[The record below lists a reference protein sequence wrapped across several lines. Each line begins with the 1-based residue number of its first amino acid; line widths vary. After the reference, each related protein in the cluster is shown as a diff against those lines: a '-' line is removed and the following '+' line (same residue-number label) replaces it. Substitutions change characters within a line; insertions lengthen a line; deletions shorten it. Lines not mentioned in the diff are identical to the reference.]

1 MPDGK
6 KDSKAAKIKWLSK
19 ECWLMVFDDS
29 LVNSPD
35 RAEALM
41 IMLMSVR
48 HLMMSSR
55 HSDRAKAFHAISNFI
70 NACQPYTRSEVVREL
85 IEEERR
91 RQQGED

>member
-1 MPDGK
+1 MPDK
-6 KDSKAAKIKWLSK
+6 RKDAKAVKWLST
-19 ECWLMVFDDS
+19 ECWLEVIDES
-29 LVNSPD
+29 IINCPD

-70 NACQPYTRSEVVREL
+70 EACQPFTRSEVVWEL
-85 IEEERR
+85 IQKERQR
-91 RQQGED
+91 KD